1 MKRSVSLRHLRCFL
15 AVAETGSFTAA
26 SSRMFLTQSSLTA
39 AIQQFEE
46 AIGLKLFDRT
56 TRRVVMT
63 QEAERFKDQ
72 AEKILS
78 GFDGAIGDLRAFGQS
93 QQGNIRIAA
102 AASVM
107 TLFMVDAISAFSQ
120 SYPDITFSLRD
131 TGAEQVEQMVFDGE
145 VDFAL
150 ASPHKGYEDL
160 SYTPLLEDQ
169 YGVIYRRGHRFGRS
183 RKPLRWAD
191 LTKRGYVAFSID
203 TGIGTFLR
211 EHVDGSSL
219 FDGPHDEVSS
229 TTSLF
234 PFLSSGDRYSVV
246 PALAAKAGE
255 SFNLQFRAL
264 TDPVLSRQICL
275 VTRKLRSLSPTA
287 GRMLNVL
294 LQTIERQELPSGVL
308 LSRRPG

>member
-1 MKRSVSLRHLRCFL
+1 
-15 AVAETGSFTAA
+15 
-26 SSRMFLTQSSLTA
+26 
-39 AIQQFEE
+39 
-46 AIGLKLFDRT
+46 
-56 TRRVVMT
+56 
-63 QEAERFKDQ
+63 
-72 AEKILS
+72 
-78 GFDGAIGDLRAFGQS
+78 
-93 QQGNIRIAA
+93 
-102 AASVM
+102 M

-169 YGVIYRRGHRFGRS
+169 
-183 RKPLRWAD
+183 
-191 LTKRGYVAFSID
+191 
-203 TGIGTFLR
+203 
-211 EHVDGSSL
+211 HVDGSSL

-308 LSRRPG
+308 LSRRPR